1 MEQWLGLWRPQAGA
15 APRAADRHGL
25 GDAAAYAKR
34 GYDEAMRVQM
44 VVGMMNYCGI
54 ARADL
59 EILYDVMAATDARAA
74 LLARAG
80 ELGEGFFG

>member
-1 MEQWLGLWRPQAGA
+1 
-15 APRAADRHGL
+15 
-25 GDAAAYAKR
+25 
-34 GYDEAMRVQM
+34 M

-59 EILYDVMAATDARAA
+59 EILYDVMASDDARAA